1 MSGRI
6 RSPLK
11 LDGLRRRYDSTG
23 QRLSIGPART
33 RTIRGSNPMAYPA
46 RLRYSKQHQWIDV
59 SGDIGTIGI
68 TDYAQ
73 SQLNEIVSVDL
84 PKPGATLEAGQ
95 PLGSV
100 ESVKTVNEIDAPV
113 SGVVVEVNRTLKNAP
128 EKINSDPHGQ
138 GWLIKVRLKDRGEVN
153 VLMDAAA
160 YQAYVAV
167 PGKDIA
173 VRSASPRQESFKQAD
188 TPRKVIGVTG

>member
-1 MSGRI
+1 
-6 RSPLK
+6 
-11 LDGLRRRYDSTG
+11 
-23 QRLSIGPART
+23 
-33 RTIRGSNPMAYPA
+33 MAYPE

-73 SQLNEIVSVDL
+73 TQLNEIVSVDL

-113 SGVVVEVNRTLKNAP
+113 SGEVVEVNRTLKNAP

-138 GWLIKVRLKDRGEVN
+138 GWLIKVRLKNRGEVN
-153 VLMDAAA
+153 LLMDAAA
-160 YQAYVAV
+160 YQAYLAV
-167 PGKDIA
+167 PATDMA
-173 VRSASPRQESFKQAD
+173 V
-188 TPRKVIGVTG
+188 

>member
-1 MSGRI
+1 
-6 RSPLK
+6 
-11 LDGLRRRYDSTG
+11 
-23 QRLSIGPART
+23 
-33 RTIRGSNPMAYPA
+33 MAYPA

-84 PKPGATLEAGQ
+84 PNPGATLEAGQ

-113 SGVVVEVNRTLKNAP
+113 SGEVLEVNRTLKNAP
-128 EKINSDPHGQ
+128 EKINADPQGQ
-138 GWLIKVRLKDRGEVN
+138 GWLIKVRLKNRGELDM
-153 VLMDAAA
+153 LMDAAV

-167 PGKDIA
+167 ADKDIA
-173 VRSASPRQESFKQAD
+173 V
-188 TPRKVIGVTG
+188 

>member
-1 MSGRI
+1 
-6 RSPLK
+6 
-11 LDGLRRRYDSTG
+11 
-23 QRLSIGPART
+23 
-33 RTIRGSNPMAYPA
+33 MAYPA

-84 PKPGATLEAGQ
+84 PNPGATLEAGQ

-113 SGVVVEVNRTLKNAP
+113 SGEVLEVNRTLKNAP
-128 EKINSDPHGQ
+128 EKINADPQGQ
-138 GWLIKVRLKDRGEVN
+138 GWLIKVRLKNRGELD

-167 PGKDIA
+167 ADKDIS
-173 VRSASPRQESFKQAD
+173 V
-188 TPRKVIGVTG
+188 

>member
-1 MSGRI
+1 
-6 RSPLK
+6 
-11 LDGLRRRYDSTG
+11 
-23 QRLSIGPART
+23 
-33 RTIRGSNPMAYPA
+33 MAYPA

-84 PKPGATLEAGQ
+84 PKLGAALEAGQ

-113 SGVVVEVNRTLKNAP
+113 SGQVVEVNATLKNAS

-138 GWLIKVRLKDRGEVN
+138 GWLIKVRLKNRAETN
-153 VLMDAAA
+153 ALMDAETYEA
-160 YQAYVAV
+160 YLATS
-167 PGKDIA
+167 GKDA
-173 VRSASPRQESFKQAD
+173 TS
-188 TPRKVIGVTG
+188 

>member
-1 MSGRI
+1 
-6 RSPLK
+6 
-11 LDGLRRRYDSTG
+11 
-23 QRLSIGPART
+23 
-33 RTIRGSNPMAYPA
+33 MAYPA
-46 RLRYSKQHQWIDV
+46 KLRYSKQHQWIDV

-113 SGVVVEVNRTLKNAP
+113 SGEVVEVNATLKNAP

-138 GWLIKVRLKDRGEVN
+138 GWLIKVRLRNRAEVS

-160 YQAYVAV
+160 HQGYVAAS
-167 PGKDIA
+167 GKDPS
-173 VRSASPRQESFKQAD
+173 V
-188 TPRKVIGVTG
+188 